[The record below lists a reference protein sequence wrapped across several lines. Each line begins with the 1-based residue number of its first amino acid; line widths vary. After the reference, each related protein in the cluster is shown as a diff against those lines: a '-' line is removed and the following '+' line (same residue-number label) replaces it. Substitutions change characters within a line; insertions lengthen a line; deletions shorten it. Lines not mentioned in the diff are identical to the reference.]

1 MPRPHVSSLTP
12 FVLRLAAGLT
22 AGSLGIRRRARPP
35 RPRTPR
41 LSDSGLRAH
50 WTGMRAPGPTKLLRS
65 AVLGTF
71 ALVLLAGAG
80 VYAGYEIK
88 SSREMKARAVALTA
102 GDPDLGRRLAQR
114 YGCASCHTIP
124 GVPGAGLCRGR
135 RGQYARQADPVA
147 RGPALARPED
157 RHAVHRH
164 VARGGEARGRLPV
177 YPALILRAHDES
189 LQDLTRQRSASSR
202 ALGARPRWRR

>member
-1 MPRPHVSSLTP
+1 MPPPHVSSLAP

-35 RPRTPR
+35 RSQTPR
-41 LSDSGLRAH
+41 LSDSELRAH

-124 GVPGAGLCRGR
+124 GVPGAD
-135 RGQYARQADPVA
+135 GQVGPSLQGFAARVYVGGVAANTPDRLIQWLEDPRSLDPKTA
-147 RGPALARPED
+147 MPSTGMSRAEA
-157 RHAVHRH
+157 RH
-164 VARGGEARGRLPV
+164 VAAYL
-177 YPALILRAHDES
+177 YTLR
-189 LQDLTRQRSASSR
+189 
-202 ALGARPRWRR
+202 